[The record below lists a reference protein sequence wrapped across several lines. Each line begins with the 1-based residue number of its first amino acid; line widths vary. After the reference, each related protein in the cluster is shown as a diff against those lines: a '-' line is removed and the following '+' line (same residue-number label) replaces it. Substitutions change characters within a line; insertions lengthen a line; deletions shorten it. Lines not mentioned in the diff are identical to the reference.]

1 MTVSSTRFPQI
12 VIYAHWMTLLC
23 VLVAYFSSQSPIKDG
38 WLGQTHV
45 FFGGLVFILFF
56 VRIILTMRF
65 KDQFPEVPYLSRLQK
80 RAFQLMKLAL
90 YTGLFSV
97 PLLGWL
103 TLASTHQ
110 SFILFGI
117 DLPKVLFMRNLDIG
131 EIHPIVANIFMTLI
145 GLHALAALVHHFI
158 LKDGVLKSMK

>member
-1 MTVSSTRFPQI
+1 MISSNKRFPQV

-23 VLVAYFSSQSPIKDG
+23 VLAAYFSSQSPIKDG

-56 VRIILTMRF
+56 VRIILTMHF

-90 YTGLFSV
+90 YTGLFAV

-117 DLPKVLFMRNLDIG
+117 DLPKVLFIPNLDIG